1 MSDAPSDRDLTN
13 QLRKARGLPPLAEPE
28 PTLGTL
34 EGIEGIDDPEGV
46 DLSALGDAGTTHN
59 PSAIWTTGSIW
70 IGGDGND
77 GTSPSSTTITVA
89 GSSGDTASL
98 GYFNSCGSGGTLEP
112 ADGTLRLTNS
122 HTFQIHK
129 DGQWFDLCAA
139 DGAPLAL
146 DGVTTKP

>member
-34 EGIEGIDDPEGV
+34 EGIEGIDDPEG
-46 DLSALGDAGTTHN
+46 
-59 PSAIWTTGSIW
+59 WTTGSTW